1 MPLIPVSSYKHPFY
15 LFNGHLETIIPSA
28 FRKVGGPPYSRE
40 RLELSEGDFLDLD
53 WLSNQSR
60 RLLII
65 SHGLEGSS
73 GRHYSKGMANFFFK
87 NKWDA
92 LAWNCRSCSG
102 EMNRLPRFYH
112 HGATE
117 DLKAVIDHALTK
129 GYDTIALVG
138 ISMGGSLSLKYTG
151 ENAQTLPSAIRS
163 VVAFSVPCHLG
174 SSARELDKP
183 AKRFYL
189 NRFLKKL
196 GKKIQQKAASFPDLI
211 SHEGFDKIRSFEEFD
226 NRYTA
231 PLHGFRD
238 AKDFYERASSLPH
251 IAEIRV
257 PTLIVNA
264 QNDPFLPSECFP
276 YEIAR
281 ESEFVFLET
290 PKRGGHTGFT
300 LAGKEENWMEVRAF
314 EFVDSKYAQ

>member
-1 MPLIPVSSYKHPFY
+1 MPLISTSSYKHPFY

-28 FRKVGGPPYSRE
+28 FRKVGGPPYRRE
-40 RLELSEGDFLDLD
+40 RLELTEGDFVDLD
-53 WLSNQSR
+53 WLERKSR
-60 RLLII
+60 QLVII

-73 GRHYSKGMANFFFK
+73 NRHYSKGMANFFFK
-87 NKWDA
+87 NGWDS

-117 DLKAVIDHALTK
+117 DLKAVVDHALTK
-129 GYDTIALVG
+129 GYETIALVG
-138 ISMGGSLSLKYTG
+138 ISMGGSLSLKYVG
-151 ENAQTLPSAIRS
+151 ENAGKISPVIKR
-163 VVAFSVPCHLG
+163 VVAFSVPCHLA

-183 AKRFYL
+183 SKKFYL

-196 GKKIQQKAASFPDLI
+196 GKKIQLKAASFPDVI
-211 SHEGFDKIRSFEEFD
+211 SYEGFDQISSFEQFD

-231 PLHGFRD
+231 PLHGFRN
-238 AKDFYERASSLPH
+238 AKDFYDRASSLPH
-251 IAEIRV
+251 IEKIRI

-264 QNDPFLPSECFP
+264 QNDPFLPPECFP
-276 YEIAR
+276 YDIAR
-281 ESEFVFLET
+281 ESEYVFLET

-300 LAGKEENWMEVRAF
+300 MSGKKENWMEIRAF
-314 EFVDSKYAQ
+314 EFVNTNF

>member
-1 MPLIPVSSYKHPFY
+1 MPLIALSSYKHPYY
-15 LFNGHLETIIPSA
+15 LFNGHLETIVPSA
-28 FRKVGGPPYSRE
+28 FRKVGGPPYRRE
-40 RLELSEGDFLDLD
+40 RLELDEGDFLDLD
-53 WLSNQSR
+53 WLENKSR
-60 RLLII
+60 RLVII

-73 GRHYSKGMANFFFK
+73 DRHYSKGMANFFFK
-87 NKWDA
+87 NGWDA

-117 DLKAVIDHALTK
+117 DLKAVIDHALNK
-129 GYDTIALVG
+129 GYESIALIG
-138 ISMGGSLSLKYTG
+138 ISMGGSLSLKYVG
-151 ENAQTLPSAIRS
+151 ENAKNLHPAIKR

-174 SSARELDKP
+174 SSAGELDKP
-183 AKRFYL
+183 SKKFYL

-196 GKKIQQKAASFPDLI
+196 GRKIQAKAASFPDII
-211 SHEGFDKIRSFEEFD
+211 SYEGFDKIRTFEEFD

-238 AKDFYERASSLPH
+238 AQDFYERASSLPH
-251 IAEIRV
+251 IANISI

-264 QNDPFLPSECFP
+264 LNDPFLPRQCFP
-276 YEIAR
+276 YDIAR
-281 ESEFVFLET
+281 ESKFVFLET

-300 LAGKEENWMEVRAF
+300 LAGRRENWMEVRAF
-314 EFVDSKYAQ
+314 EFVNAFD